1 MAQKVGRGAV
11 TLSVGG
17 AASPSNTMSL
27 GPRPTSVPSGIL
39 ILFDFN
45 TIYGSRPISATVW
58 PLKTTSGFG
67 KSGNNVSERRL
78 TSNTTVTVERCDI

>member
-1 MAQKVGRGAV
+1 MCPFPWEELCPHQ
-11 TLSVGG
+11 
-17 AASPSNTMSL
+17 TMSP

-45 TIYGSRPISATVW
+45 TIYGPISATVW

-67 KSGNNVSERRL
+67 KSGNSVSERL
-78 TSNTTVTVERCDI
+78 TSNTTVTVKRCDI